1 MVGDVL
7 ETVAAVE
14 GGLELEGYVE
24 GVEEEV
30 RVGDVGVCTVELVS
44 DD

>member
-14 GGLELEGYVE
+14 WALELEIYVK

-30 RVGDVGVCTVELVS
+30 GVGDVGVCTVELG
-44 DD
+44 